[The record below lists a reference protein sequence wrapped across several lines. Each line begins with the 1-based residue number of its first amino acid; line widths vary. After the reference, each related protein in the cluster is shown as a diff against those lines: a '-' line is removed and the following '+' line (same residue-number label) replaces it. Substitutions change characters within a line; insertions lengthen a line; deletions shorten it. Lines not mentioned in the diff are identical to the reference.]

1 MMNKYKISIDN
12 QSYKKLQKKLSKYN
26 IKIGE
31 ISIRN
36 FLIANTVIEDSNNA
50 LPLRVKRIILHVAGD
65 LEGKIEELENGSRLD
80 SGLLYRRNEYM
91 LLRRHLDRLVKE
103 YNKDLK
109 VSAAEAEACQTV
121 SDCMDMVCL
130 KVYPD
135 SYGLSK
141 SGIQ

>member
-1 MMNKYKISIDN
+1 MMNKYKISIDHL
-12 QSYKKLQKKLSKYN
+12 SYKKLQKKLSKYN

-36 FLIANTVIEDSNNA
+36 FLIANSVIEDSNNA

-65 LEGKIEELENGSRLD
+65 LEGKIEELENERQLD

-103 YNKDLK
+103 YHKDLK
-109 VSAAEAEACQTV
+109 VTAAETEACQTV
-121 SDCMDMVCL
+121 LDCVDMVCL

-141 SGIQ
+141 PGIR